1 VAELYRFFDGTVSD
15 PRSYSADD
23 FAEYFRQFI
32 RNGVFNGGDEL
43 QVSSQQVGL
52 KTYVKPGKAWINGY
66 FYKNTDNLFLDHN
79 ASHATMDR
87 IDRVVLR
94 LDYDLRTMGVR
105 VLPGVPGVTPQPP
118 ALTRNNNVYE
128 LSLAQVKIKAGA
140 VSVSPA
146 DIVDER
152 FNGNVCGIVTHL
164 FEQVDTTEIF
174 AQFTAEWR
182 QWFEEVKE
190 DTNLVPRS
198 EAFLFMSIP
207 QFQQAVQN
215 PFLMEQMVQQ
225 FLALDVITSNPTAM
239 DIIASSE
246 VAMEAI
252 TASEVAMEA
261 VAQSEVALAAIGQ
274 VSIAIGKLAAGLA
287 GLDPRDYAD
296 ITAVVASEIAIEAV
310 VASEVAMRA
319 VAASEVAMEAV
330 VNNAMALSEVINSEI
345 AMEAV
350 AASEVAMKVVAA
362 SEVAMEAVI
371 NNERALSEVVNSE
384 VAMEAVAQSGVA
396 LSAIFD
402 SWPARLAIWESEM
415 ASQIIMQQARAWL
428 EANVAETAY
437 RSSGSSGFSS
447 VVNKKG
453 LLLAIRHD
461 TSTTPGTD
469 ADGEMRVFAQAP
481 NTRRYTD
488 IVGGSLA
495 ANTWYDVA
503 YRMVNFQV
511 KNRQSDGT
519 ILRRLDFRYVPMEP

>member
-1 VAELYRFFDGTVSD
+1 MAELYRFFDGTVSD

-52 KTYVKPGKAWINGY
+52 KTYVKPGKAWIDGY

-79 ASHATMDR
+79 APHATMDR

-118 ALTRNNNVYE
+118 ALTRNNHVYE

-152 FNGNVCGIVTHL
+152 FDTELCGLVTHL

-174 AQFTAEWR
+174 AQFTAAWHKFTAEWQR
-182 QWFEEVKE
+182 WFEEVKE

-215 PFLMEQMVQQ
+215 PFLMEQMAQE

-246 VAMEAI
+246 VAMEA
-252 TASEVAMEA
+252 
-261 VAQSEVALAAIGQ
+261 
-274 VSIAIGKLAAGLA
+274 
-287 GLDPRDYAD
+287 
-296 ITAVVASEIAIEAV
+296 
-310 VASEVAMRA
+310 
-319 VAASEVAMEAV
+319 VAASEVAMEA
-330 VNNAMALSEVINSEI
+330 
-345 AMEAV
+345 
-350 AASEVAMKVVAA
+350 VAA

-371 NNERALSEVVNSE
+371 NNEMALSEVVNSELAMEAVINNEMALSAVVNSEIAMEAVAASE

-402 SWPARLAIWESEM
+402 SWLARLAIWESEM
-415 ASQIIMQQARAWL
+415 ASQTIIQKARAWL
-428 EANVAETAY
+428 EANEMEEAY
-437 RSSGSSGFSS
+437 RQSGSTEFAM

-461 TSTTPGTD
+461 FVTEPTSSQN
-469 ADGEMRVFAQAP
+469 GEMQVFAQAP
-481 NTRRYTD
+481 TARSYTD
-488 IVGGSLA
+488 IVGGSLVA
-495 ANTWYDVA
+495 DTWYDVA

-511 KNRQSDGT
+511 KNRQSGT
-519 ILRRLDFRYVPMEP
+519 PERRLDFRYVPMEP

>member
-1 VAELYRFFDGTVSD
+1 MAELYRFFDGTVSD

-79 ASHATMDR
+79 VSHATMDR

-94 LDYDLRTMGVR
+94 LDYDLRTMGVK
-105 VLPGVPGVTPQPP
+105 VLTGVPGVTPQPP
-118 ALTRNNNVYE
+118 ALTRNNHVYE

-152 FNGNVCGIVTHL
+152 FDTELCGLVTHL

-182 QWFEEVKE
+182 QWFEEVK
-190 DTNLVPRS
+190 DVTNLVPRS

-215 PFLMEQMVQQ
+215 PFLMEQMAQE

-246 VAMEAI
+246 VAMEA
-252 TASEVAMEA
+252 
-261 VAQSEVALAAIGQ
+261 
-274 VSIAIGKLAAGLA
+274 
-287 GLDPRDYAD
+287 
-296 ITAVVASEIAIEAV
+296 
-310 VASEVAMRA
+310 
-319 VAASEVAMEAV
+319 VAASEVAMEA
-330 VNNAMALSEVINSEI
+330 
-345 AMEAV
+345 
-350 AASEVAMKVVAA
+350 
-362 SEVAMEAVI
+362 
-371 NNERALSEVVNSE
+371 
-384 VAMEAVAQSGVA
+384 
-396 LSAIFD
+396 IFD
-402 SWPARLAIWESEM
+402 SWLARLAIWESEM
-415 ASQIIMQQARAWL
+415 ASQTIIQKARAWL
-428 EANVAETAY
+428 EANVMEEAY
-437 RSSGSSGFSS
+437 RQSNSSEFAM

-461 TSTTPGTD
+461 NSTAPTSPQN
-469 ADGEMRVFAQAP
+469 GEMQVFAQAP
-481 NTRRYTD
+481 TARSYTD
-488 IVGGSLA
+488 IVGGSLEKD
-495 ANTWYDVA
+495 TWYDVA
-503 YRMVNFQV
+503 YRMENFQV
-511 KNRQSDGT
+511 KNRQSGT
-519 ILRRLDFRYVPMEP
+519 QAVRLDFRYVPMEP

>member
-1 VAELYRFFDGTVSD
+1 MAELYRFFDGTVSD

-118 ALTRNNNVYE
+118 ALTRNNHVYE

-164 FEQVDTTEIF
+164 FEDANAIFSYFQNEWEKWFSEIEDT
-174 AQFTAEWR
+174 
-182 QWFEEVKE
+182 
-190 DTNLVPRS
+190 TNLVPRS

-215 PFLMEQMVQQ
+215 PFLMEQMAQQ

-246 VAMEAI
+246 VAMEA
-252 TASEVAMEA
+252 
-261 VAQSEVALAAIGQ
+261 
-274 VSIAIGKLAAGLA
+274 
-287 GLDPRDYAD
+287 
-296 ITAVVASEIAIEAV
+296 
-310 VASEVAMRA
+310 
-319 VAASEVAMEAV
+319 
-330 VNNAMALSEVINSEI
+330 
-345 AMEAV
+345 V
-350 AASEVAMKVVAA
+350 AASEVAMKTVAA

-371 NNERALSEVVNSE
+371 NNEMVLSAVVNSE
-384 VAMEAVAQSGVA
+384 VAMKAIAANEVAMEAVVASEVVMEAVAASEVA

-428 EANVAETAY
+428 EANVAEEAY
-437 RSSGSSGFSS
+437 RQSGSTTFA
-447 VVNKKG
+447 VIVNKKG

-461 TSTTPGTD
+461 ITTAPGVD
-469 ADGEMRVFAQAP
+469 VDGEMQVFAQEPTA
-481 NTRRYTD
+481 RSYTD

-495 ANTWYDVA
+495 ADTWYDVA
-503 YRMVNFQV
+503 YRMENFQV
-511 KNRQSDGT
+511 KNRQGGVGE
-519 ILRRLDFRYVPMEP
+519 RRLDFRYVPMEP

>member
-1 VAELYRFFDGTVSD
+1 MAELYRFFDGTVSD

-79 ASHATMDR
+79 VSHATMDR

-105 VLPGVPGVTPQPP
+105 VLTGVPGATPQPP
-118 ALTRNNNVYE
+118 ALTRNNHVYE

-174 AQFTAEWR
+174 AQFTAAWHQFTAEWQR
-182 QWFEEVKE
+182 WFEEVKE

-215 PFLMEQMVQQ
+215 PFLMEQMAQQ

-246 VAMEAI
+246 VAMEAVASSE
-252 TASEVAMEA
+252 TAMDAVASSATAMEAVAASEVVMEAVVASEVAMEA
-261 VAQSEVALAAIGQ
+261 VVQSEVAMAAIGQ
-274 VSIAIGKLAAGLA
+274 VSMAIGKLAAGLA
-287 GLDPRDYAD
+287 GLDPKDYAD
-296 ITAVVASEIAIEAV
+296 ITAV
-310 VASEVAMRA
+310 
-319 VAASEVAMEAV
+319 AASEVALE
-330 VNNAMALSEVINSEI
+330 
-345 AMEAV
+345 
-350 AASEVAMKVVAA
+350 
-362 SEVAMEAVI
+362 
-371 NNERALSEVVNSE
+371 
-384 VAMEAVAQSGVA
+384 
-396 LSAIFD
+396 AIFD

-415 ASQIIMQQARAWL
+415 ASQTIMQQARAWL
-428 EANVAETAY
+428 EANVAEEAY
-437 RSSGSSGFSS
+437 RQSGSSEFAM

-453 LLLAIRHD
+453 LLLAIRYD
-461 TSTTPGTD
+461 RAAAPTD
-469 ADGEMRVFAQAP
+469 NWNGEMQVFAQAP
-481 NTRRYTD
+481 TARRYTD
-488 IVGGSLA
+488 IVGGNLEA
-495 ANTWYDVA
+495 DTWYDVA

-511 KNRQSDGT
+511 KNRRGGAGET
-519 ILRRLDFRYVPMEP
+519 RLDFRYVPMEP